1 METTQSFV
9 ELTPELEEQISEIS
23 TRNLVAF
30 YADDLRRIGTRRL
43 TETIP
48 PGVIRQL
55 RLLGIINSRRT
66 YRNGKVLYLTEK
78 GTEILQEIAST
89 GRNRTHYSYSTRHV
103 KRI

>member
-1 METTQSFV
+1 MEAIQTVTR
-9 ELTPELEEQISEIS
+9 LTPELEQQITELS

-48 PGVIRQL
+48 PGVLRQL

-66 YRNGKVLYLTEK
+66 YRNGKVLYLTER
-78 GTEILQEIAST
+78 GAEILSET
-89 GRNRTHYSYSTRHV
+89 TE
-103 KRI
+103 

>member
-1 METTQSFV
+1 MMEVNQSV
-9 ELTPELEEQISEIS
+9 TELTPELEEQITEMS

-30 YADDLRRIGTRRL
+30 YAEDLRNIGFRRL

-55 RLLGIINSRRT
+55 RLLGLIDSRRT

-78 GTEILQEIAST
+78 GGEILREIAST
-89 GRNRTHYSYSTRHV
+89 G
-103 KRI
+103 